1 MKKILIAVA
10 LLIFPIQTVLASNYD
25 GNYECD
31 AQYVQ
36 YKDGFAA
43 IKNDEGFEFISL
55 VPNLQIIQGVEL
67 KESAPM
73 GFINKDVHK
82 DDLEYL
88 AEQINENLRF
98 NLLVSENTGVIE
110 FKNGMPNKFFR
121 HYEKQDE
128 NEPFRIGIMT
138 SDGEDQL
145 YFSDFVIGYLIP
157 VIEDTI
163 FKLDYYDYSDEI
175 QSKEVDRI
183 FKFLIDNSYEGWIK
197 REFKLEKHL
206 DGNQLTFTTTNVANL
221 TDFNIFGTELFKSN
235 CKLTN

>member
-1 MKKILIAVA
+1 MKKILLPVV
-10 LLIFPIQTVLASNYD
+10 LLTFPIQTVLGSNYD

-43 IKNDEGFEFISL
+43 IKNDERFEFISL

-88 AEQINENLRF
+88 TEQINENLRF

-138 SDGEDQL
+138 SHGEDQL
-145 YFSDFVIGYLIP
+145 YF
-157 VIEDTI
+157 
-163 FKLDYYDYSDEI
+163 
-175 QSKEVDRI
+175 
-183 FKFLIDNSYEGWIK
+183 N
-197 REFKLEKHL
+197 EF
-206 DGNQLTFTTTNVANL
+206 VANL
-221 TDFNIFGTELFKSN
+221 LPDNMDRIIFDLQG
-235 CKLTN
+235 CGDC

>member
-1 MKKILIAVA
+1 
-10 LLIFPIQTVLASNYD
+10 
-25 GNYECD
+25 
-31 AQYVQ
+31 
-36 YKDGFAA
+36 
-43 IKNDEGFEFISL
+43 
-55 VPNLQIIQGVEL
+55 
-67 KESAPM
+67 M

-88 AEQINENLRF
+88 TEQINENLRF